1 MLKIG
6 EFSKL
11 SQMTVKALRFYEKEG
26 LLIPA
31 SVDEWTGYRFYA
43 TDQLT
48 TAARIKSYR
57 QLDLSIEEIKAIFK
71 GKNARKILEE
81 KAKALVNQQKEI
93 DVRLSIINHIL
104 EKDSM
109 KYQVTIKE
117 IPEMTVYYWEKRLAK
132 YSDMMQV
139 IPEIGEEVRKYN
151 PDLKCSEPPYEFC
164 EYPDGEY
171 KESDVLVRHVE
182 AVEKVGVESENIKF
196 KKLPASK
203 VLSIFHKGAYDE
215 IGEAYAFIMKYA
227 EENGYK
233 IAGLSRECYIDGIW
247 NKESVEDWLTEI
259 QLPIE

>member
-1 MLKIG
+1 
-6 EFSKL
+6 
-11 SQMTVKALRFYEKEG
+11 
-26 LLIPA
+26 
-31 SVDEWTGYRFYA
+31 
-43 TDQLT
+43 
-48 TAARIKSYR
+48 
-57 QLDLSIEEIKAIFK
+57 
-71 GKNARKILEE
+71 
-81 KAKALVNQQKEI
+81 
-93 DVRLSIINHIL
+93 
-104 EKDSM
+104 M

-117 IPEMTVYYWEKRLAK
+117 IPEVTVYYWEKRLAK

-171 KESDVLVRHVE
+171 KESDVLIRHVE

-196 KKLPASK
+196 KKLNASK
-203 VLSIFHKGAYDE
+203 VLSIFHKGSYEE

-247 NKESVEDWLTEI
+247 NKESVEDWLTEV
-259 QLPIE
+259 QLPIEQGGAFFYIKHLKAMLQ

>member
-31 SVDEWTGYRFYA
+31 SVDEWTGYRFY
-43 TDQLT
+43 TTEQLA

-81 KAKALVNQQKEI
+81 KAKAPVNQQKEI
-93 DVRLSIINHIL
+93 DVRLSIIKHIL

-117 IPEMTVYYWEKRLAK
+117 IPEMIVYYWEKRLAK

-139 IPEIGEEVRKYN
+139 ISEIGEEVRKYN

-215 IGEAYAFIMKYA
+215 IGEVYAFIMKYA
-227 EENGYK
+227 EENGYN

-247 NKESVEDWLTEI
+247 NKKSVEDWLTEV